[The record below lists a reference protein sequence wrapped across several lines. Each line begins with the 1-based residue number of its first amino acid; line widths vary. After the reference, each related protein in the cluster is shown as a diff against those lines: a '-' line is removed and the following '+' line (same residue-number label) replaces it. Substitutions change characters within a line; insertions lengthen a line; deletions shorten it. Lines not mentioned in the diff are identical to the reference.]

1 MEEKEIIELIGKIFL
16 KNETFHA
23 KAEVWE
29 NIQKRLVIR
38 KQRIYFRHLCY
49 WGASVA
55 AMICLSFMV
64 YTSGINLKSGNTPIG
79 IQLPD
84 GSSACLS
91 ANSSLAYNKLLWHFN
106 RRLTLIGD
114 ATFDVVKGKRFSVE
128 TSLGCISVLGTRF
141 FVSQQNDTLH
151 VSCSEGVVCVE
162 TPSGKQTLHPGEQVV
177 CNETSMFYSEM
188 KEELPEELP
197 EYLEYE
203 NTPLLVVA
211 RKIEE
216 IYGLQIVTPELCEG
230 LSFSGMV
237 STQSREEAVS
247 VIFGVC
253 NLKYTISGNELILSR

>member
-23 KAEVWE
+23 KAEIWE
-29 NIQKRLVIR
+29 NIQKRLAIQ
-38 KQRIYFRHLCY
+38 KQKTYFRHLSC
-49 WGASVA
+49 WVASVA
-55 AMICLSFMV
+55 AMVCLSFVV
-64 YTSGINLKSGNTPIG
+64 YTSGTSLKSENTPMS

-84 GSSACLS
+84 GSSVYLS
-91 ANSSLAYNKLLWHFN
+91 ANSSLAYNKLLWHFS

-114 ATFDVVKGKRFSVE
+114 ATFDVLKGKHFSVK

-141 FVSQQNDTLH
+141 SVSQQNDTLH
-151 VSCSEGVVCVE
+151 VYCSEGAVCVE
-162 TPSGKQTLHPGEQVV
+162 TPSGKQTLLPGEQVV
-177 CNETSMFYSEM
+177 CNETSMFHSEM
-188 KEELPEELP
+188 KEELP

-203 NTPLLVVA
+203 NTPLLVVT

-230 LSFSGMV
+230 LSFSGMM

-253 NLKYTISGNELILSR
+253 NLKYTIIGNELILSR